1 VTRLTTTDGRTLV
14 VRPAVGADA
23 RAVSAMIDAVAAE
36 PDVPLLATPG
46 SISLRDVKT
55 LIGRSQRDPRGAFL
69 VAEVDGA
76 IAGNLG
82 GAGLSFAP
90 SSHVFELGMSVGAAY
105 RGLGVGSA
113 LLETVVAWAA
123 GAGYLKVVL
132 SAFPHNERAIAFYQ
146 RHGFTFEGRRAR
158 QFRREERYYDEVLM
172 GRPIGAFAGEPPA
185 TDGRSP
191 AATSGG
197 GAGA

>member
-1 VTRLTTTDGRTLV
+1 

-69 VAEVDGA
+69 VAEVDGV

-82 GAGLSFAP
+82 GAGLAFAP
-90 SSHVFELGMSVGAAY
+90 SAHVFEVGMSVAAAY

-113 LLETVVAWAA
+113 LLETVVGWAA
-123 GAGYLKVVL
+123 DAGFAKVVL

-172 GRPIGAFAGEPPA
+172 GRLIGALAGESRTASGWP
-185 TDGRSP
+185 P

-197 GAGA
+197 SDGA